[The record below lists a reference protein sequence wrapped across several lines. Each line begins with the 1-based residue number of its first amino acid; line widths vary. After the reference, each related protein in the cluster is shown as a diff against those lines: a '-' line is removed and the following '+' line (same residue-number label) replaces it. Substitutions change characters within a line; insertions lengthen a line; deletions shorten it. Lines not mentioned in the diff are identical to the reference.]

1 MDIHTGGSEVGHRSV
16 GRRRVG
22 GGGGADEDV
31 LAGVG
36 VGGELPGPARLL
48 AGLLLGVDKVRELG
62 LPPGPRL
69 GLGREEGKEVEE
81 GVLALG
87 SDDLPQRGGGGGGG
101 VVLSVFVVNFLLQV
115 RDQDLHVEPKKCEV
129 VQNSVLVKWLH

>member
-1 MDIHTGGSEVGHRSV
+1 MDIHTRGSEVGYRSI
-16 GRRRVG
+16 GRRMVG
-22 GGGGADEDV
+22 GGGGGAEEDV
-31 LAGVG
+31 LAVVG

-48 AGLLLGVDKVRELG
+48 VRLLGVDKVRELG

-69 GLGREEGKEVEE
+69 GLGREEGKQVEE
-81 GVLALG
+81 GVLSLG
-87 SDDLPQRGGGGGGG
+87 SDDLPQRGGGGR
-101 VVLSVFVVNFLLQV
+101 VIWSVFVVNFLLQV

>member
-1 MDIHTGGSEVGHRSV
+1 MDIHTRGSEVGYRSV
-16 GRRRVG
+16 RRRRVG
-22 GGGGADEDV
+22 GGGGGAEEDV
-31 LAGVG
+31 LAVVG

-48 AGLLLGVDKVRELG
+48 VWLLGVDKVRELG

-69 GLGREEGKEVEE
+69 GLGREEGKKVEE
-81 GVLALG
+81 GVLSLG
-87 SDDLPQRGGGGGGG
+87 SDDLLQRGGGGR
-101 VVLSVFVVNFLLQV
+101 VILSVFVVNFLLQV

>member
-1 MDIHTGGSEVGHRSV
+1 MDIHTGGSEVGYRSV

-31 LAGVG
+31 LAAVG

-69 GLGREEGKEVEE
+69 GLGREEGKKVEE
-81 GVLALG
+81 GVLSLR
-87 SDDLPQRGGGGGGG
+87 SDDLPQRGGGGG

-115 RDQDLHVEPKKCEV
+115 RDQDLHVEPKKCKV

>member
-1 MDIHTGGSEVGHRSV
+1 M
-16 GRRRVG
+16 G

-31 LAGVG
+31 LAAVG

-87 SDDLPQRGGGGGGG
+87 SDDLSQRGGGGG

-115 RDQDLHVEPKKCEV
+115 RDQDLHVEPKKCKV

>member
-1 MDIHTGGSEVGHRSV
+1 MDIHTRGSEVGHRSV
-16 GRRRVG
+16 RRRRVG

-31 LAGVG
+31 LAVVG

-48 AGLLLGVDKVRELG
+48 VWLLGVDEVRELG

-81 GVLALG
+81 GVLSLG
-87 SDDLPQRGGGGGGG
+87 SDDLPQRGGGGR
-101 VVLSVFVVNFLLQV
+101 VIWSVFVVNFLLQV